1 MYDSMIYI
9 IKNFSQF
16 SSVSHVQLF
25 VTPWTTAHQASL
37 SITNSHSL
45 LRLMSIQLVMPSNHL
60 ILCHTLLL
68 LPSIFP
74 SLRVFSNKN
83 LKLLKYSGLDKC
95 LSELWIQINSV
106 EHFEDIK
113 IILILVNR
121 RNIVDVAQSLSH
133 LQLFVTPRTESR
145 QASLSFPISQSLL
158 KFMSTESVML
168 SDHPLPRSSFA
179 FNLSNIRVFSNESA
193 LCITWP
199 RYSSFNIGPSNE
211 YSGWICHRI
220 DHSDLLVVEGTHR
233 ILQHYYLKASILQC
247 SAFFMVQIFTSILDY
262 WKKTYL

>member
-1 MYDSMIYI
+1 
-9 IKNFSQF
+9 
-16 SSVSHVQLF
+16 
-25 VTPWTTAHQASL
+25 
-37 SITNSHSL
+37 
-45 LRLMSIQLVMPSNHL
+45 
-60 ILCHTLLL
+60 
-68 LPSIFP
+68 
-74 SLRVFSNKN
+74 
-83 LKLLKYSGLDKC
+83 
-95 LSELWIQINSV
+95 
-106 EHFEDIK
+106 
-113 IILILVNR
+113 
-121 RNIVDVAQSLSH
+121 
-133 LQLFVTPRTESR
+133 
-145 QASLSFPISQSLL
+145 
-158 KFMSTESVML
+158 MSTESVML

-262 WKKTYL
+262 WKKTYLWLDGLCQQSDISAFLIRCLSLVHHSFSSKEHLNFMAAVTVHSDFEAQVNKFVTVTFSLSICHKVMGLDAMILAFWMLSFKPAFPLVDIVDIYIGCVCSVMSNSLQPHGL